1 MNVSGQPNPAMVRRP
16 VQAGGGF
23 DPAMGQLPAAPVA
36 YPQAPATAGPTA
48 GELLANVFNGIVAL
62 LKNLFQSIASLFGPR
77 SSASPPA
84 STPFPGAPSAPSAPT
99 VPAAPAPANWQ
110 VTAQQYGLYPSE
122 QNVQAFLAEARQNQ
136 TEGALGPGSPASQ
149 PIRDLQS
156 ALASWGYRLATTG
169 VYDEATQA
177 AVVAFKRNEG
187 IVQSYRAADGTW
199 AVNGLA
205 DARTLERMMQK
216 LQARVPAQPQSP
228 VQAQPQPAAPAQP
241 NLSAIAAQYRLLD
254 TPENVQAFLAE
265 VQRYPV
271 DGALGPGSTNQKAIQ
286 DLQGAL
292 AILGFQ
298 VPASGSYDTATQQA
312 VVAYKQSRGLR
323 QGYRSADGQFAVNE
337 YADSRMLDT
346 LMNELQA
353 RMQQQGTLPAPTA
366 PAASSQQSGI
376 IRVQPAPIIGSTPA
390 VAPFV
395 PQAPVMAAPTSQQSG
410 IIRVQPAPII
420 GSAPAA
426 SPVMPQA
433 PVIAPQPGV
442 TLPQPAPQVAAQAT
456 PAPDTAAIAARYRL
470 LNTAENVQ
478 AFMAEVRSYQQAGAL
493 GPGSTQT
500 QPIKD
505 LQTILARL
513 GFAVSPSGQYDEA
526 TSQAVVAYKQKFGLH
541 NSYRAADGGWAVN
554 EYADPAMLDDVARRI
569 ETQLGKAS

>member
-99 VPAAPAPANWQ
+99 VPAAPAPATWQ

-169 VYDEATQA
+169 VYDESTQA

-366 PAASSQQSGI
+366 PAATSQQSGI

-390 VAPFV
+390 AAPFV

-426 SPVMPQA
+426 TPLMPQA

-569 ETQLGKAS
+569 ENQLGKAS